1 MMEQTYVRI
10 RPRPEKRSHFLRKA
24 ADLPDP
30 GKIRR
35 GAQQKMEGQS
45 KENMELRGLKEEDVK
60 DRNKWRH
67 ANPMKE
73 QKKKKG
79 DAQFIL
85 TAYTKYEATSWAGFD
100 TTNSC

>member
-10 RPRPEKRSHFLRKA
+10 RPRPEKRSHYLRT
-24 ADLPDP
+24 DLPDP

-60 DRNKWRH
+60 DRTS
-67 ANPMKE
+67 
-73 QKKKKG
+73 G
-79 DAQFIL
+79 
-85 TAYTKYEATSWAGFD
+85 ATP
-100 TTNSC
+100 TP